1 MTPMRAP
8 RRPVRSALVAM
19 ALLLSACGEE
29 QTWNLRDISGV
40 MPDLQFALTRAA
52 DGRAVTQTD
61 YEGKVT
67 VLFFGFTSCP
77 DVCPLTMS
85 KFAAALDGM
94 ERADDVRFLFVSVDP
109 RRDTREVLR
118 DYVGAFGEQF
128 VGLRGDIPVLREL
141 TKRYRVTFS
150 YGDGYGQD
158 DESGGHEHGGE
169 AGDHDHGDYDVSHS
183 SAAFVFDRD
192 GDVRLLARQDAS
204 IDAIQADLEQL
215 VES

>member
-8 RRPVRSALVAM
+8 RRPVRFALVAM
-19 ALLLSACGEE
+19 ALLLSACAEE
-29 QTWNLRDISGV
+29 QSWNLRDISGV
-40 MPDLQFALTRAA
+40 MPDLRFELTRAA
-52 DGRAVTQTD
+52 DGATVTQAD

-67 VLFFGFTSCP
+67 VLFFGFTNCP

-118 DYVGAFGEQF
+118 DYVGAFGAQF

-150 YGDGYGQD
+150 YGDGYEHD
-158 DESGGHEHGGE
+158 DESGGDEHGGE
-169 AGDHDHGDYDVSHS
+169 EGDHDHGDYDVSHS

-215 VES
+215 VAG